1 LTSFEEFLK
10 SPLFERK
17 DVLGLVHLLR
27 GIILDLIINN
37 HKIKSKM
44 TLLDDFV
51 LYSSSVLL
59 KLLHEMF
66 AVKDFVD
73 PHAWDLN
80 EFKWD

>member
-1 LTSFEEFLK
+1 
-10 SPLFERK
+10 
-17 DVLGLVHLLR
+17 
-27 GIILDLIINN
+27 
-37 HKIKSKM
+37 M

-80 EFKWD
+80 ELKWD